1 VDTAGIAGT
10 VDTVT
15 RTAAMADTVDT
26 AAMADTVDTA
36 AMADTA
42 DTAAV
47 ADSGKRSTS
56 RPLCARLSR
65 ALGRFPIFLYVPYHE
80 LEL

>member
-1 VDTAGIAGT
+1 MDTAGIAGT

-15 RTAAMADTVDT
+15 RT